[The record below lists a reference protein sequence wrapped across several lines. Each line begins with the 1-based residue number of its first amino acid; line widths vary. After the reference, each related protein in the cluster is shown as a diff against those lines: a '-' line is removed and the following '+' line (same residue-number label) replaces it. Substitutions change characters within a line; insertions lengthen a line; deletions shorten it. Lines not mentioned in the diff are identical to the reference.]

1 MVLTV
6 IIFRLILC
14 LMFKNKTLIIA
25 VLVIVLLLGA
35 GAYLKLSKSTTVAP
49 QPSATQGQ
57 PKTAESITKGT
68 IKSLFGLG
76 KSSACTINFP
86 NNQGQGTIYL
96 ANKMLR
102 GDFTMTGANG
112 KTFLTHVIQ
121 SGDYMYLWTT
131 ETPQGMKFKI
141 DLTKNANSTD
151 GKSDQIFDYNKEVN
165 YKCSDWGADNSKFTP
180 PTDIKFLD
188 MTSLTS
194 PKAETTKT
202 QTGSPCDQISDPT
215 AKAACVKAVS
225 GGN

>member
-1 MVLTV
+1 
-6 IIFRLILC
+6 
-14 LMFKNKTLIIA
+14 MFKNKVLIIVVLIIA
-25 VLVIVLLLGA
+25 LLGA
-35 GAYLKLSKSTTVAP
+35 GAYLKLSKSTKVAP
-49 QPSATQGQ
+49 LPSVNQEQ
-57 PKTAESITKGT
+57 PKTAGSITKGT

-96 ANKMLR
+96 GNKMLR

-112 KTFLTHVIQ
+112 KTFSSHVIQ

-141 DLTKNANSTD
+141 DLTKNESATE
-151 GKSDQIFDYNKEVN
+151 GKSDQIFDYNKEVD

-180 PTDIKFLD
+180 PADIKFLD
-188 MTSLTS
+188 MTTFTS

-225 GGN
+225 GSN